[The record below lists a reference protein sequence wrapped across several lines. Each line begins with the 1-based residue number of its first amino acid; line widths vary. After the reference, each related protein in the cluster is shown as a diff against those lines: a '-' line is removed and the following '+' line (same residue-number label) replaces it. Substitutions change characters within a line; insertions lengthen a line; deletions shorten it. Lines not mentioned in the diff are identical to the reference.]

1 MPHPKRQ
8 PQTNRKR
15 STERQLVLAR
25 RSRSIKASL
34 LKVLSLDLVTLYQAD
49 QAQEADKPISRNSS
63 QPIPRSFSDLQD
75 RRIPSDFSTSAHPMK
90 STQQQDS
97 HADVT
102 NSRQNSSISDSL
114 SEASQE
120 QKMNVVYHSADQ
132 NSLNPLLVRCFAF
145 LLGGLIRYALNVYLQ
160 PFAILLS
167 GIAIAISGIS
177 VLVVVIFAPWKKKLL
192 WNLGCLL
199 GGLLVA
205 VLAL

>member
-49 QAQEADKPISRNSS
+49 HAQNADKTMPQSSS
-63 QPIPRSFSDLQD
+63 QPIPRSPLDLQD
-75 RRIPSDFSTSAHPMK
+75 HRIPSDFSTSAHLIEPK
-90 STQQQDS
+90 QQQDS
-97 HADVT
+97 HADVA
-102 NSRQNSSISDSL
+102 NSRQSSNTRDSFDQ
-114 SEASQE
+114 SSQE
-120 QKMNVVYHSADQ
+120 RKLNVVSRNAEQ
-132 NSLNPLLVRCFAF
+132 NSLNPLLVRCLAF

-177 VLVVVIFAPWKKKLL
+177 VLMVVVLAPWKKKLL
-192 WNLGCLL
+192 WNLGCLF

>member
-15 STERQLVLAR
+15 STERQLVLSR

-49 QAQEADKPISRNSS
+49 HARDADKIMLRNSP
-63 QPIPRSFSDLQD
+63 QPIPRSPLDLQD
-75 RRIPSDFSTSAHPMK
+75 RRISSNFSTSDHLIEP
-90 STQQQDS
+90 TQQQDS
-97 HADVT
+97 HVDLV
-102 NSRQNSSISDSL
+102 NSRQSSNTSDSL
-114 SEASQE
+114 SEAFQE
-120 QKMNVVYHSADQ
+120 QKLNVVPRSTDQ
-132 NSLNPLLVRCFAF
+132 NSLNPLLVRCFVF

-177 VLVVVIFAPWKKKLL
+177 VLIVVVFAPWRKKLL
-192 WNLGCLL
+192 WNLGCLF

-205 VLAL
+205 VLVL

>member
-15 STERQLVLAR
+15 STERQLVLSR

-49 QAQEADKPISRNSS
+49 QTQDVDQPLSRSSS
-63 QPIPRSFSDLQD
+63 QPILRSPLDIQD
-75 RRIPSDFSTSAHPMK
+75 RRIPSNFSTSAHLIEP
-90 STQQQDS
+90 TQPQDS
-97 HADVT
+97 HADMV
-102 NSRQNSSISDSL
+102 NSRQSSNMSDSL
-114 SEASQE
+114 SEAPQE
-120 QKMNVVYHSADQ
+120 RKLNVVSRNAEQ

-177 VLVVVIFAPWKKKLL
+177 VLIVVVFAPWRKKLL
-192 WNLGCLL
+192 WNLSCLF

-205 VLAL
+205 VLVL

>member
-15 STERQLVLAR
+15 STERQLILAR
-25 RSRSIKASL
+25 RSRSIKA
-34 LKVLSLDLVTLYQAD
+34 YQAD
-49 QAQEADKPISRNSS
+49 QAQNADKIMPRNLS
-63 QPIPRSFSDLQD
+63 QPIPRS
-75 RRIPSDFSTSAHPMK
+75 PSDFQDRHIPSNFSTSDHLIEP
-90 STQQQDS
+90 TQQHDS
-97 HADVT
+97 HADLVD
-102 NSRQNSSISDSL
+102 SRQSSNMSDSL

-120 QKMNVVYHSADQ
+120 RKLNVVSRSAEQ

-177 VLVVVIFAPWKKKLL
+177 VLIVVVFAPWKKKLL
-192 WNLGCLL
+192 WNLGYLF